1 MLALMMAFQEGG
13 DVGRPITVVDPENE
27 ASMAFTEIARRI
39 YEELAPK
46 RVYRKELRIV

>member
-1 MLALMMAFQEGG
+1 VPLVPELREGS
-13 DVGRPITVVDPENE
+13 DVGRPITVVDPDNE
-27 ASMAFTEIARRI
+27 ASQAFAEIARRV